1 MRGVGV
7 AHIALRCSSCGERHA
22 ADVATLGCKE
32 CGSPLDVE
40 YLGDHEAERGAQPLN
55 WKGPPIPLPLSETG
69 SIVSMGEG
77 NTPTVALP
85 AVGRELG
92 LERLYGKLEFLNPT
106 GSYKDRGTSV
116 MLAAVSE
123 HGVREVV
130 EDSSGNAG
138 ASVAAYSARS
148 GMKAHVFVPAGA
160 PEAKLKQIRV
170 HGAEVHAIEG
180 TREATTET
188 AVSFAREQRLVYASH
203 ALSPYFPEGTKTFA
217 YEIYQEYGRELP
229 MHIVFPVGNGGL
241 LLGAWR
247 GFQELLE
254 GGRIDRI
261 PRLHCVQSTAVMPIA
276 AAHNGAAWDGGQA
289 TKTIAGGISVAAPPR
304 QGQVLEALRATGG
317 DALAVDDQDILRF
330 QRLLA
335 EGDGIHAEPTSAAA
349 FAGLER
355 LISECSVLEGDAVL
369 VPVTGSGLKG

>member
-1 MRGVGV
+1 M
-7 AHIALRCSSCGERHA
+7 
-22 ADVATLGCKE
+22 TLGCEK

-40 YLGDHEAERGAQPLN
+40 YLGDHEAERGPQPPN
-55 WKGPPIPLPLSETG
+55 WKGPPIPLPLSETA
-69 SIVSMGEG
+69 SFVSMGEG

-92 LERLYGKLEFLNPT
+92 VERIYGKLEFLNPT

-116 MLAAVSE
+116 MLAVIRE
-123 HGVREVV
+123 HGVEEVV

-138 ASVAAYSARS
+138 ASVAAYSARW
-148 GMKAHVFVPAGA
+148 GMKAHIFVPANA

-170 HGAEVHAIEG
+170 HGAEVHGAEVHAIEG
-180 TREATTET
+180 PREATTDA
-188 AVSFAREQRLVYASH
+188 AVSFCKERGLTYASH

-217 YEIYQEYGRELP
+217 YEVYREYGRELP

-254 GGRIDRI
+254 GGQVDCI

-276 AAHNGAAWDGGQA
+276 AAQNGAAWDAGQA
-289 TKTIAGGISVAAPPR
+289 GKTIAGGISVAAPPR
-304 QGQVLEALRATGG
+304 QRQVIEALRATGG
-317 DALAVDDQDILRF
+317 DAVAVDDVDILRF

-335 EGDGIHAEPTSAAA
+335 EGDGVYAEPTSAAA

-355 LISECSVLEGDAVL
+355 LVRGRSVGEGDVVL
-369 VPVTGSGLKG
+369 APITGSGLKG